1 MIHKYRWWEY
11 ALIYA
16 GLAIFLIFVLA
27 PFVEAFVVSL
37 RPLDSVFSIP
47 YRFITEEM
55 SFQAYV
61 DMWTNVPLLW
71 LYILNSFFIASAV
84 TILALIAIIPAAY
97 AFSRFTFRG
106 RDGLL
111 AAFLAVNMV
120 QGAVL
125 IIPLFKVMQQLGLLN
140 TYFAMIAPGTAF
152 VIPTGIWLLRSYLQ
166 KIPKELEEAAWAD
179 GAGRIYTLVRV
190 IIPIATPGI
199 MVVAIATFIT
209 AYAQQFLYAL
219 TFNSVNELNP
229 LPVGLFQFFGRQ
241 TVVWNELMAAS
252 LVGILPVLIVYVF
265 LQRHI
270 VAGLT
275 AGAVKE

>member
-1 MIHKYRWWEY
+1 MRTDTATVINSIELHGQVPEWVH
-11 ALIYA
+11 LLPA
-16 GLAIFLIFVLA
+16 G
-27 PFVEAFVVSL
+27 
-37 RPLDSVFSIP
+37 
-47 YRFITEEM
+47 
-55 SFQAYV
+55 
-61 DMWTNVPLLW
+61 
-71 LYILNSFFIASAV
+71 
-84 TILALIAIIPAAY
+84 
-97 AFSRFTFRG
+97 TFRG